1 VIDRDQQ
8 PARER
13 GQVVPLLALVVVVA
27 AGAAILLARVGGE
40 VVDRA
45 RARNAAD
52 AAALAGVTGGRPAA
66 AHVAAANGA
75 VLDRFAGVGD
85 QVEVTVHVGA
95 SRATAR
101 AAPGGGADTEVAGWR
116 TSTDRRSQV
125 AAAVATRYGP

>member
-1 VIDRDQQ
+1 MRRSRRGSGD
-8 PARER
+8 R
-13 GQVVPLLALVVVVA
+13 GQVLPLLALVVVVA
-27 AGAAILLARVGGE
+27 AGAAVLLAHLGGE

-66 AHVAAANGA
+66 AHAASVNGA
-75 VLDRFAGVGD
+75 VLDRFAEVGG

-101 AAPGGGADTEVAGWR
+101 AALGDGGDTTGSSATGGR
-116 TSTDRRSQV
+116 ARRSEV